1 MTLEEFIEQYDRE
14 GSVVLLEGK
23 RDVLPEDRPKLETL
37 GRMLA
42 ERTKHIRFR
51 SGNAAGAD
59 ECFSRGV
66 AEVNPN
72 RLEVITP
79 YAGHRQEPGL
89 AGYTIPLDEVDLV
102 NEPEVIYQ
110 TANNRRNEQLV
121 RRYVDGNRDR
131 NTIKAA
137 YLLRDTI
144 KVTGTGSGIPPAS
157 FGIFYDDL
165 SNPGQGGTGHT
176 MDVCRNKN
184 VPLIDQLVWFHWLS

>member
-1 MTLEEFIEQYDRE
+1 MTLEEFIEQYDAP
-14 GSVVLLEGK
+14 GAIVLLEGK
-23 RDVLPEDRPKLETL
+23 RKVLKADQPKLEEL
-37 GRMLA
+37 GRMLV
-42 ERTKHIRFR
+42 ERTSLVRFR

-59 ECFSRGV
+59 EYFSKGV

-79 YAGHRQEPGL
+79 YAGHRQGPSL
-89 AGYTIPLDEVDLV
+89 AGYTIPLDKIDLV

-121 RRYVDGNRDR
+121 DRYVEGNRDR

-137 YLLRDTI
+137 YLIRDTV
-144 KVTGTGSGIPPAS
+144 KVIGTREIPPAT

-165 SNPGQGGTGHT
+165 DKPEQGGTGHT
-176 MDVCRNKN
+176 MKVCRNNN
-184 VPLIDQLVWFHWLS
+184 VPLIDQRVWFHWLS